1 MSAMEFADRSV
12 RARSF
17 GAIAAE
23 YDRFRPPPPDALVE
37 WVLPARCDAALDIGA
52 GTGALTRAVVAH
64 SGSVTALEPDRRM
77 SAVLAA
83 RETRARV
90 VSARAEQLP
99 VRDGCLDAV
108 VGSSMW
114 HWVDEAVAATE
125 AARVLRPGGVLGLL
139 WSGPDRSQGWLA
151 EVLGGA
157 ARALVERVERGELGE
172 GAAVDQPRG
181 TRRHRHEV
189 HLPPGAPFAEPE
201 TRVLAWTLTVT
212 PAQLVGMA
220 GTYSGFIV
228 LPDDEKARVLEGVA
242 DAVRNHPRLADRDE
256 IELPM
261 RATAWR
267 AVRNA

>member
-1 MSAMEFADRSV
+1 MEFAERSV

-17 GAIAAE
+17 GAIAE
-23 YDRFRPPPPDALVE
+23 DYDRFRPAPPDALVE
-37 WVLPARCDAALDIGA
+37 WLLPARCDAALDIGA
-52 GTGALTRAVVAH
+52 GTGALTRALVPRA
-64 SGSVTALEPDRRM
+64 GSVTAAEPDRRM

-83 RETRARV
+83 REPNAGV
-90 VSARAEQLP
+90 VSARAELLP
-99 VRDGCLDAV
+99 LRDGCVDAV

-151 EVLGGA
+151 ELLGGA
-157 ARALVERVERGELGE
+157 ARGLVERVERPE
-172 GAAVDQPRG
+172 GVAVGRPAG
-181 TRRHRHEV
+181 TRWRRHEV
-189 HLPPGAPFAEPE
+189 HLPAGAPFAEPE
-201 TRVLAWTLTVT
+201 TRLLTWSLTVT
-212 PAQLVGMA
+212 PEELVGMA

-228 LPDDEKARVLEGVA
+228 LPDADKARVLAGVA
-242 DAVRNHPRLADRDE
+242 HAVRNHPLLVGRSE

-267 AVRNA
+267 TVRNA